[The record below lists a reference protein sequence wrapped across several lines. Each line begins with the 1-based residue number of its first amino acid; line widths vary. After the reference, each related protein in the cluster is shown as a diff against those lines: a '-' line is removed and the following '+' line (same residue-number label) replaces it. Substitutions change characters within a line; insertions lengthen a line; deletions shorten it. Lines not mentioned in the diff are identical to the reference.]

1 MKTVKRVLAVFM
13 VGAMLLTGLSGCSNT
28 AKNNVGTNSS
38 NGEQTDG
45 KQVLERVDLNI
56 YLMGDPPAEKILN
69 QFYEKLDEI
78 TLRDFNCTVRFKFS
92 TWTDYGTKYNLMRT
106 TDNTID
112 MVYSAGWLDYSSYAS
127 KDAFLPLDEL
137 LPEYAPDIWNL
148 ISTDKWNA
156 LRIKGSIYGIPSNNQ
171 TIAQHGVAYR
181 EDLRKKYNLPEIVDV
196 DTLGQYLMT
205 VKEKEPEMQIPLH
218 EVPFFVL
225 FAPSSGKYEYF
236 DRQGEIGS
244 AIALVYDIQNPMQS
258 VIQYETPE
266 YTDFVKKMKEWAD
279 AGLWSKSVLSG
290 NEDPEAKMKVNQ
302 GAAWVECNIDKVS
315 DLGFTLMEGQ
325 KDAQPDW
332 EIGFFPYE
340 NMNGQTFFALSNSDL
355 MAVPVTA
362 PNPERA
368 LMVLNKFM
376 TDQEY
381 YDLTQYGIKGLT
393 YNVTEDGRLDYSG
406 LDTTDNS
413 LKLSAWAWNNTDLH
427 RKNIVEWE
435 KKYTILDELTSKAS
449 VDPFDGFALDLTRV
463 QAEQAALMQV
473 YAQYGKP
480 LEAGFTENPEKDIAV
495 LKEKMD
501 AAGMQKFKAEV
512 DRQMKEFIEAKQ
524 LPVGE
529 TE

>member
-1 MKTVKRVLAVFM
+1 
-13 VGAMLLTGLSGCSNT
+13 
-28 AKNNVGTNSS
+28 
-38 NGEQTDG
+38 
-45 KQVLERVDLNI
+45 
-56 YLMGDPPAEKILN
+56 
-69 QFYEKLDEI
+69 
-78 TLRDFNCTVRFKFS
+78 
-92 TWTDYGTKYNLMRT
+92 
-106 TDNTID
+106 
-112 MVYSAGWLDYSSYAS
+112 
-127 KDAFLPLDEL
+127 
-137 LPEYAPDIWNL
+137 
-148 ISTDKWNA
+148 
-156 LRIKGSIYGIPSNNQ
+156 
-171 TIAQHGVAYR
+171 
-181 EDLRKKYNLPEIVDV
+181 
-196 DTLGQYLMT
+196 
-205 VKEKEPEMQIPLH
+205 
-218 EVPFFVL
+218 
-225 FAPSSGKYEYF
+225 
-236 DRQGEIGS
+236 
-244 AIALVYDIQNPMQS
+244 
-258 VIQYETPE
+258 
-266 YTDFVKKMKEWAD
+266 
-279 AGLWSKSVLSG
+279 
-290 NEDPEAKMKVNQ
+290 MKVNQ

-435 KKYTILDELTSKAS
+435 KNYTILDELTSKAS
-449 VDPFDGFALDLTRV
+449 VDPFDGFALDLTKV